1 MVDPRIFLVRQ
12 NGPGEKGSFPL
23 SDRPLV
29 IGKSAES
36 DIVAEDSFVSGRH
49 AEVFWDAARKT
60 VRVRDLG
67 SRNGTFIDGR
77 KIKEEPL
84 APGQVLKIGGT
95 LFSLKPAGAE
105 VTSPSAP
112 QPVKKAGRS
121 EPSADEQL
129 VMDERDA
136 KTETYKRSIEGVFLD
151 RLNRTKVVGEDS
163 EALRRRVEG
172 HIDVLLS
179 EFPLPA
185 GLNRGDIKK
194 SMLADILGY
203 GPLEKFLED
212 EAITEIM
219 VNSESKIYVEKGGR
233 LYATSQKFRNRD
245 HLLNIIDRVVAPLGR
260 RIDESS
266 PMVDAR
272 LPDGS
277 RVNAVVPPLAIDGP
291 SMTIRKFSK
300 KSFIIEDLIK
310 WGSISES
317 AAGFLRL
324 CVENRLNILISGGTG
339 TGKTTL
345 LNILSSFIPDGER
358 VITIEDSAE
367 LRLPQPHVV
376 RLESRP
382 ANVEGK
388 GRIGI
393 RELVI
398 NALRMRPDRIVVGE
412 CRGGEALDMIQ
423 AMSTGHDGSLTTAH
437 ANSPR
442 DAVRRLEIMCLM
454 AGMDLPLRA
463 IREQIASAIHLVV
476 QISRFRDGTRK
487 VTTITEITGM
497 EKDIVT
503 MQDLFVFKN
512 KGSNPDGTV
521 KGYYTPCGN
530 IPNWMDRFRERDV
543 GIDISMF
550 KAVEKD

>member
-1 MVDPRIFLVRQ
+1 MADPHIFLVRQ
-12 NGPGEKGSFPL
+12 NGSGEKKSVSL
-23 SDRPLV
+23 SGAPLV
-29 IGKSAES
+29 IGKSAVS
-36 DIVAEDSFVSGRH
+36 DIVVEDSFVSGRH
-49 AEVFWDAARKT
+49 AEVFWDVARKT

-67 SRNGTFIDGR
+67 SRNGTYIDGL
-77 KIKEEPL
+77 KIKEESFV
-84 APGQVLKIGGT
+84 AGQALKVGNA
-95 LFSLKPAGAE
+95 LFSLKLAGAE
-105 VTSPSAP
+105 ATSPSAP
-112 QPVKKAGRS
+112 HPAKKAGS
-121 EPSADEQL
+121 KEPSADEQL
-129 VMDERDA
+129 IMDEQARKTDA
-136 KTETYKRSIEGVFLD
+136 YKRSIEPVFLD
-151 RLNRTKVVGEDS
+151 RLNRTKVVGEEP
-163 EALRRRVEG
+163 EALRRRVES
-172 HIDVLLS
+172 HIENLLA
-179 EFPLPA
+179 EYPVPE
-185 GLNRGDIKK
+185 GLIRSDIKK
-194 SMLADILGY
+194 SMLADILGF

-212 EAITEIM
+212 ETITEIM

-300 KSFIIEDLIK
+300 KSFTIEDLIK

-317 AAGFLRL
+317 AADFLRL

-487 VTTITEITGM
+487 VTAITEITGM

-512 KGSNPDGTV
+512 KGCDPDGAV

-543 GIDISMF
+543 EIDVSMF